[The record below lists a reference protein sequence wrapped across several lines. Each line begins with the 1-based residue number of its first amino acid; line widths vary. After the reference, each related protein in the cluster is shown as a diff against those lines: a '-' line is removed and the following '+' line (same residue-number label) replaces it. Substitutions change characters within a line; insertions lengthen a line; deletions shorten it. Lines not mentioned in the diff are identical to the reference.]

1 MTSMPASS
9 IRSALTALSSLSA
22 IWGSASPVR
31 LSPPNILDLMALS
44 DDDQIAELTLPMDW
58 ADKTIVELNI
68 RRNFGVSVLGIHRG
82 GKFLT
87 SPGAET
93 MLMAGDVL
101 LVMGKKE
108 AISAVQ

>member
-1 MTSMPASS
+1 MEV
-9 IRSALTALSSLSA
+9 IDGLRE
-22 IWGSASPVR
+22 
-31 LSPPNILDLMALS
+31 D
-44 DDDQIAELTLPMDW
+44 
-58 ADKTIVELNI
+58 
-68 RRNFGVSVLGIHRG
+68 FGVSVLGIHRG

>member
-1 MTSMPASS
+1 MISFQNFSFRYEES
-9 IRSALTALSSLSA
+9 K
-22 IWGSASPVR
+22 
-31 LSPPNILDLMALS
+31 DF
-44 DDDQIAELTLPMDW
+44 TL
-58 ADKTIVELNI
+58 
-68 RRNFGVSVLGIHRG
+68 RG

-93 MLMAGDVL
+93 MLMAGDLL